1 MKKILITGGSGLVG
15 SNFQCGEK
23 VSSKKLNLLNY
34 DSSNAFI
41 KDFDPECIIHCA
53 AMVGGLY
60 KNMARNAEFFDKNI
74 KINSNLLNIS
84 KDLGVKKLIGFLSTC
99 IFPDGLNKPLEE
111 TDLHLGPPHNSNYGY
126 AYAKRMFD
134 VQVKSYNEQ
143 FNLNYFNIIPTNVYG
158 LNDNFNLQSSH
169 VVPGLIHKVYNAQRD
184 GTDLI
189 VWGSGIAKRE
199 FIFAKDLSN
208 ITLKLLDKYEGT
220 EPIIVSPSEEIS
232 IKDLVDLI
240 VQISNFKGNVIF
252 DKTKSDGQLVKNT
265 NNDRLMSILPNIKFT
280 PIEEGL
286 KETIEWFFSNYE
298 KIRK

>member
-1 MKKILITGGSGLVG
+1 
-15 SNFQCGEK
+15 
-23 VSSKKLNLLNY
+23 
-34 DSSNAFI
+34 
-41 KDFDPECIIHCA
+41 
-53 AMVGGLY
+53 
-60 KNMARNAEFFDKNI
+60 
-74 KINSNLLNIS
+74 
-84 KDLGVKKLIGFLSTC
+84 
-99 IFPDGLNKPLEE
+99 
-111 TDLHLGPPHNSNYGY
+111 
-126 AYAKRMFD
+126 MFD

-169 VVPGLIHKVYNAQRD
+169 VVPGLIHKVYNAQRN

-208 ITLKLLDKYEGT
+208 ITLQLLDKYEGT
-220 EPIIVSPSEEIS
+220 DPIIVSPSEEIS

-286 KETIEWFFSNYE
+286 KETIDWFFSNYE